1 MRHFQCMNGPQLI
14 AWRKAHDLTL
24 TEVAALLGDVH
35 HTSISRWERSPEQIP
50 QWATEKLLGR
60 TKITLA
66 IDELQQLLDLSRAE
80 NVPAQQLIATAIRDY
95 IGAHA
100 VRQNQPD
107 ASTISLNETP
117 ATHKTDASP

>member
-1 MRHFQCMNGPQLI
+1 MNGPQLI
-14 AWRKAHDLTL
+14 AWRKAHHLTL

-50 QWATEKLLGR
+50 QWATEKLLAR

-100 VRQNQPD
+100 LRQNQPD

-117 ATHKTDASP
+117 ASYKPDASP